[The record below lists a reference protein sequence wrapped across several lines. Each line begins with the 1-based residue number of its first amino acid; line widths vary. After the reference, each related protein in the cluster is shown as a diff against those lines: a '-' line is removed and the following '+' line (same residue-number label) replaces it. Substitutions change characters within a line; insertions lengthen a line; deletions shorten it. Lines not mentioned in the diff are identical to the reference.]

1 MKYSYGKKGFGDQLK
16 IEELIRIPG
25 IGVIFPPILAMVIF
39 QKWNGCF
46 NYSFDQN
53 ASFRIWFCQ
62 ASVLIRAIAFSLL
75 IGWRVS

>member
-39 QKWNGCF
+39 QKWN
-46 NYSFDQN
+46 S
-53 ASFRIWFCQ
+53 IIH
-62 ASVLIRAIAFSLL
+62 LIKMLPLEFGFARLQF
-75 IGWRVS
+75 

>member
-25 IGVIFPPILAMVIF
+25 IGVIFPPILA
-39 QKWNGCF
+39 NGNIPEMEF
-46 NYSFDQN
+46 NYSFYQN

-62 ASVLIRAIAFSLL
+62 VSVLIRAIAFSLL